1 MITSMIWS
9 VYRYICGT
17 FTPKGFA
24 VAARQRRMCSR
35 SSSGVIDPEP
45 MSPSPPAS
53 LTAAASRQPLHQ
65 TMPPETIG

>member
-1 MITSMIWS
+1 LS
-9 VYRYICGT
+9 
-17 FTPKGFA
+17 

-53 LTAAASRQPLHQ
+53 LTAAASLQPLHQ